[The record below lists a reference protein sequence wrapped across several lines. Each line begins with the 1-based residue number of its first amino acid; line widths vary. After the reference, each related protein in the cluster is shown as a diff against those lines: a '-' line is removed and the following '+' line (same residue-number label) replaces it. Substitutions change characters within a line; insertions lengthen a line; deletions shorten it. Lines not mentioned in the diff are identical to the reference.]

1 MDSDIPK
8 QYYPTIK
15 QSFGL
20 ILKLIGITI
29 LLGIPF
35 GILSMILEASGLD
48 KKYIDNIGYNI
59 LYIILFII
67 LTKSGLDQIK
77 KTGRPNYQLKFNKI
91 KIKTIIIS
99 ILVLISGIFI
109 IEPVENLIPMPDA
122 FRDYM
127 QKFIQPNF
135 FSFLEIVVTA
145 PILEELFFRG
155 IILEGFLK
163 NYSPKKAII
172 WSAVIFGL
180 AHLNPWQAIGATL
193 IGILIGWIYW
203 RTKSLLPG
211 IFIHF
216 TNNLLVFILTFTT
229 DSNVDSFYEL
239 FNNWMIYGIVFL
251 IALGIFIGGIYL
263 LEKNLDSTYPNS
275 EITDDEQTLQKQEAF
290 LHLPT
295 E

>member
-127 QKFIQPNF
+127 QRFIQPNF

>member
-35 GILSMILEASGLD
+35 GILSMILEAFNLD
-48 KKYIDNIGYNI
+48 EKYIDNIGYLI
-59 LYIILFII
+59 FDIILFII
-67 LTKSGLDQIK
+67 LIKSGLDQIK
-77 KTGRPNYQLKFNKI
+77 KTGQPNYHLKFNKI
-91 KIKTIIIS
+91 TFKT
-99 ILVLISGIFI
+99 LLISLLILFSGTFMAD
-109 IEPVENLIPMPDA
+109 PLENLIPMPDA
-122 FRDYM
+122 FQDYM
-127 QKFIQPNF
+127 LKFIQPNIL
-135 FSFLEIVVTA
+135 SFLQIVVAA

-180 AHLNPWQAIGATL
+180 AHLNPWQAIGAIL
-193 IGILIGWIYW
+193 IGILIGWISW
-203 RTKSLLPG
+203 KTKSLLPG

-216 TNNLLVFILTFTT
+216 TNNLLVFTLTFTT
-229 DSNVDSFYEL
+229 DSNIDSFYEL

-263 LEKNLDSTYPNS
+263 LKKDLNSTYPDS
-275 EITDDEQTLQKQEAF
+275 EITDDGQTLLTQEAF
-290 LHLPT
+290 LHSPT

>member
-263 LEKNLDSTYPNS
+263 LERNLDSTYPNS